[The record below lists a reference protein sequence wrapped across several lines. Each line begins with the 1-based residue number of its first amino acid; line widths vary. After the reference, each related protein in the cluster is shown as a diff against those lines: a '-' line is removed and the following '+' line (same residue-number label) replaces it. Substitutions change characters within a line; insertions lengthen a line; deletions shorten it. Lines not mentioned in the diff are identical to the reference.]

1 MEYVEDRYGL
11 HGLMAEFETPEELLD
26 ATRRSYAEGYREM
39 DAYTP
44 MPIDGLADALG
55 MRRNG
60 VPPIVLTCA
69 LLGAA
74 FGFSLAYYITVIS
87 YPLNIGG
94 RPLNSWPAYIP
105 LTFETA
111 VLCGAL
117 SAVIGMLF
125 LNGMP
130 QPYHPV
136 FNVPRFE
143 TASRD
148 RFFLCIEATDPQFD
162 LEATQK
168 FLQDLGS
175 REVSQVEK

>member
-1 MEYVEDRYGL
+1 MEYVEDRFGL
-11 HGLMAEFETPEELLD
+11 HGVIAEFETPEELLE
-26 ATRRSYAEGYREM
+26 ATRRTYAEGYRKM

-44 MPIDGLADALG
+44 HPIEGLAAALG

-60 VPPIVLTCA
+60 VPPIVLTFG

-74 FGFSLAYYITVIS
+74 FGYGLCYYITAIT
-87 YPLNIGG
+87 YPINVGG

-105 LTFETA
+105 ITFESA
-111 VLCGAL
+111 VLFGAL

-130 QPYHPV
+130 EPYHPV
-136 FNVPRFE
+136 FNLPRFE
-143 TASRD
+143 FASRD
-148 RFFLCIEATDPQFD
+148 RFFLCIEASDPKFD

-168 FLQDLGS
+168 FLRDLGS